1 MKSANSSAWYLEVLQ
16 HPYAISRPTLFHYA
30 YIFFQGRPK
39 TLFHIFLIYLAPE
52 LKTRIVHTILQAF
65 VEETNT
71 LEKTASL
78 FSVFF
83 RKSLTQTDKLF
94 QAKHYSPVVE
104 KLCDNP
110 SCLL

>member
-78 FSVFF
+78 IVFSVFQ
-83 RKSLTQTDKLF
+83 KIINTDR
-94 QAKHYSPVVE
+94 
-104 KLCDNP
+104 
-110 SCLL
+110 